1 MEPLTFAAQLN
12 AIKTLTQMAHAS
24 AVAGDR
30 LESVKLLNRAQ
41 GMMTQALATPVK
53 VVSVVPVVPKEKEK
67 KETKRIN
74 YNTLFDEIA
83 VAQLGKK
90 YNKATDAQRTVIQ
103 DLARRVMEGQE
114 REAA

>member
-30 LESVKLLNRAQ
+30 LDAIKLLNRAQ
-41 GMMTQALATPVK
+41 GMMAQAVATPV
-53 VVSVVPVVPKEKEK
+53 VLM
-67 KETKRIN
+67 KRKDIQKSATTTIN

-83 VAQLGKK
+83 VAQIGRR
-90 YNKATDAQRTVIQ
+90 YNKATDARRTVIQ
-103 DLARRVMEGQE
+103 DLARRVMEGRE

>member
-1 MEPLTFAAQLN
+1 MMQPLTFAAQLN

-30 LESVKLLNRAQ
+30 LEAVKLLNRAQ
-41 GMMTQALATPVK
+41 GMMAQAVATPVK
-53 VVSVVPVVPKEKEK
+53 VVPVVPKEKEK
-67 KETKRIN
+67 KEAKTIN

-83 VAQLGKK
+83 VAQIGRK
-90 YNKATDAQRTVIQ
+90 YNKATESQRTVIQ
-103 DLARRVMEGQE
+103 DLARRVMEGRE